1 MAGTLSAIRKR
12 LQTVNSTKKLI
23 NATELVA
30 TVKLQKYNRK
40 TVQNTAY
47 AADLLKFISA
57 ALKGKRPRVEDNP
70 YLIQS
75 KVNNPLYVVITSNS
89 GLCGSYNQEMLRF
102 VTENVPK
109 DVPIFAI
116 GTIGYNWLLKNDYLV
131 VKKYDELEDVQ
142 PKILNS
148 MCDNLLHLYR
158 TDEISEINVVY
169 TRYINT
175 LTYQPSIMRLLPFQM
190 EQEETTDI
198 FLEPSRD
205 EVLNRLI
212 PMYVSSQIYVCYLDA
227 KTSENAAR
235 RNAMSLANKNADQ
248 LIGDLRLS
256 YNKARQAAITQEMNE
271 IVASTR
277 RYKGRVIGW
286 IAIQEKSYR
295 S

>member
-57 ALKGKRPRVEDNP
+57 AVKGKRPKVEDNP
-70 YLIQS
+70 YLIQT
-75 KVNNPLYVVITSNS
+75 KVDNPLYVVITSNS
-89 GLCGSYNQEMLRF
+89 GLCGSYNQEILRF
-102 VTENVPK
+102 VVENVPK

-148 MCDNLLHLYR
+148 LCDNLLHLYR

-169 TRYINT
+169 TTYVNT
-175 LTYQPSIMRLLPFQM
+175 LTYQPTMMRLLPFQS
-190 EQEETTDI
+190 EQVETTDI
-198 FLEPSRD
+198 FLEPSRN

-212 PMYVSSQIYVCYLDA
+212 QMYVSSQIYVCYLDA

-235 RNAMSLANKNADQ
+235 RNAMSMANKNADQ

-256 YNKARQAAITQEMNE
+256 YNKARQASITQEMNE

-277 RYKGRVIGW
+277 R
-286 IAIQEKSYR
+286 
-295 S
+295 

>member
-57 ALKGKRPRVEDNP
+57 AVKGKRPKVEDNP
-70 YLIQS
+70 YLIQT
-75 KVNNPLYVVITSNS
+75 KVDNPLYVVITSNS

-102 VTENVPK
+102 VVENVPK

-148 MCDNLLHLYR
+148 LCDNLMHLYR

-169 TRYINT
+169 TTYVNT
-175 LTYQPSIMRLLPFQM
+175 LTYQPTMTRLLPFQS
-190 EQEETTDI
+190 EQVETTDI
-198 FLEPSRD
+198 FLEPSRN

-235 RNAMSLANKNADQ
+235 RNAMSMANKNADQ
-248 LIGDLRLS
+248 LIADLRLS

-277 RYKGRVIGW
+277 R
-286 IAIQEKSYR
+286 
-295 S
+295 

>member
-40 TVQNTAY
+40 TAQNTAY

-57 ALKGKRPRVEDNP
+57 ALKGKRPRVENNP

-75 KVNNPLYVVITSNS
+75 KMNNPLYVVITSNS

-175 LTYQPSIMRLLPFQM
+175 LTYQPTIMKLLPFQM

-277 RYKGRVIGW
+277 R
-286 IAIQEKSYR
+286 
-295 S
+295 